1 MIPPSQAPTSR
12 TRYSIP
18 YFLGVRLDLTLK
30 ELKESAAHIVQRIPA
45 SDDRKKR
52 AVDVPSE
59 FLSPLYSCVS
69 QETFFFPLLFHSLGL
84 PLHSLARHTYEIVS
98 SVTQM

>member
-1 MIPPSQAPTSR
+1 M
-12 TRYSIP
+12 
-18 YFLGVRLDLTLK
+18 DLTLAQ
-30 ELKESAAHIVQRIPA
+30 LKESAAHIVQRIPA

-69 QETFFFPLLFHSLGL
+69 LLLLVHF
-84 PLHSLARHTYEIVS
+84 V
-98 SVTQM
+98 V

>member
-1 MIPPSQAPTSR
+1 
-12 TRYSIP
+12 
-18 YFLGVRLDLTLK
+18 VRLDLTLDQ
-30 ELKESAAHIVQRIPA
+30 LKESAAHIVHRIPT

-69 QETFFFPLLFHSLGL
+69 ITSLFQG
-84 PLHSLARHTYEIVS
+84 
-98 SVTQM
+98 QD

>member
-1 MIPPSQAPTSR
+1 M
-12 TRYSIP
+12 
-18 YFLGVRLDLTLK
+18 DLTLAQ
-30 ELKESAAHIVQRIPA
+30 LKESAAHIVQRIPA

-69 QETFFFPLLFHSLGL
+69 LLL
-84 PLHSLARHTYEIVS
+84 PCAPFAV
-98 SVTQM
+98 

>member
-1 MIPPSQAPTSR
+1 M
-12 TRYSIP
+12 
-18 YFLGVRLDLTLK
+18 DLTL
-30 ELKESAAHIVQRIPA
+30 EQLQESTAQIVQKIPT

-69 QETFFFPLLFHSLGL
+69 ILLFVLCSD
-84 PLHSLARHTYEIVS
+84 IC
-98 SVTQM
+98 

>member
-1 MIPPSQAPTSR
+1 MLTNSPSQAPTSR

-30 ELKESAAHIVQRIPA
+30 ELQESAAHIVQRIPA

-69 QETFFFPLLFHSLGL
+69 YDTFLQPIKFYLGRL
-84 PLHSLARHTYEIVS
+84 TMV
-98 SVTQM
+98 